1 MSEKIRL
8 ERGMRRLADDELM
21 HWKYIKRV
29 RGKNGKYQYYYDNNT
44 GTSKKKA
51 DVKPTTK
58 SSRKS
63 TTNTTVIPS
72 SKAKV
77 SYINGKHS
85 AAIAAAQ
92 AAAQNT
98 PMYQLKHGNLKQKVV
113 AGYKIVKKFINKL
126 LKNNI
131 KIDDISSNDHL
142 VYGKYGKFG
151 RWQYLH

>member
-1 MSEKIRL
+1 MSEKIGL

-21 HWKYIKRV
+21 HWKYVKRV
-29 RGKNGKYQYYYDNNT
+29 RGKNGKYRYYYDNNT
-44 GTSKKKA
+44 GTSKNKA
-51 DVKPTTK
+51 
-58 SSRKS
+58 
-63 TTNTTVIPS
+63 TNIPS

-77 SYINGKHS
+77 SYINGKHG

-113 AGYKIVKKFINKL
+113 AGYKIVNKFINKL
-126 LKNNI
+126 FKNNI
-131 KIDDISSNDHL
+131 KINDISSNDHL

-151 RWQYLH
+151 RWQYLR

>member
-21 HWKYIKRV
+21 HWKYVKRV
-29 RGKNGKYQYYYDNNT
+29 RGKNGKYRYYYDNNT
-44 GTSKKKA
+44 GTSIKKA
-51 DVKPTTK
+51 DVKPSTK
-58 SSRKS
+58 S
-63 TTNTTVIPS
+63 S

-113 AGYKIVKKFINKL
+113 AGYKIVKKLINKL
-126 LKNNI
+126 FNNNI
-131 KIDDISSNDHL
+131 KINDL
-142 VYGKYGKFG
+142 SAYEI
-151 RWQYLH
+151 YLHGGKRPWWYYYER

>member
-8 ERGMRRLADDELM
+8 ERGMRKLADDELM
-21 HWKYIKRV
+21 HYKYVKRV
-29 RGKNGKYQYYYDNNT
+29 RGKNGKYRYYYDNNT
-44 GTSKKKA
+44 GTSIKKA
-51 DVKPTTK
+51 NVKPSTK
-58 SSRKS
+58 SS
-63 TTNTTVIPS
+63 
-72 SKAKV
+72 SKHKV

-98 PMYQLKHGNLKQKVV
+98 PMYQLKNGNLKQKVV

-131 KIDDISSNDHL
+131 KIDEYHYDP
-142 VYGKYGKFG
+142 
-151 RWQYLH
+151 YLGGIFRR

>member
-21 HWKYIKRV
+21 HYKYVKRV
-29 RGKNGKYQYYYDNNT
+29 RGKDGKYRYYYDNNT
-44 GTSKKKA
+44 GTSIKKA
-51 DVKPTTK
+51 NVKPTTK
-58 SSRKS
+58 SS
-63 TTNTTVIPS
+63 
-72 SKAKV
+72 SKHKV

-98 PMYQLKHGNLKQKVV
+98 PMYQLKNGNLKQKVV
-113 AGYKIVKKFINKL
+113 AGYKIVKKFKNKL

-131 KIDDISSNDHL
+131 KLGLFQNY
-142 VYGKYGKFG
+142 YGHSIYSK
-151 RWQYLH
+151 R

>member
-8 ERGMRRLADDELM
+8 ERGMKRLADDELM
-21 HWKYIKRV
+21 HYKYVKRV

-58 SSRKS
+58 SIRKS
-63 TTNTTVIPS
+63 TTNS
-72 SKAKV
+72 
-77 SYINGKHS
+77 NGKHS

-98 PMYQLKHGNLKQKVV
+98 PMYQLKNGNLKQKVV
-113 AGYKIVKKFINKL
+113 AGYKIVKKFIEKSFLIN
-126 LKNNI
+126 LKRRPRLDLFSHI
-131 KIDDISSNDHL
+131 K
-142 VYGKYGKFG
+142 
-151 RWQYLH
+151 W

>member
-21 HWKYIKRV
+21 HYKYVKRV
-29 RGKNGKYQYYYDNNT
+29 LGKNGKYRYYYDNNT
-44 GTSKKKA
+44 GTSIKKA
-51 DVKPTTK
+51 NVKPSTK
-58 SSRKS
+58 SS
-63 TTNTTVIPS
+63 
-72 SKAKV
+72 SKHKV

-131 KIDDISSNDHL
+131 KIDEYHYDP
-142 VYGKYGKFG
+142 
-151 RWQYLH
+151 YLGGIFRR

>member
-8 ERGMRRLADDELM
+8 ERGMRILGYDELM

-29 RGKNGKYQYYYDNNT
+29 RGKNGKYRYYYDNNT
-44 GTSKKKA
+44 GTSIKKA
-51 DVKPTTK
+51 VVKP
-58 SSRKS
+58 S
-63 TTNTTVIPS
+63 TNIPI

-98 PMYQLKHGNLKQKVV
+98 PMYQLKNGNLKQKVV
-113 AGYKIVKKFINKL
+113 AGYKIVKKLINKL
-126 LKNNI
+126 FKNNI
-131 KIDDISSNDHL
+131 KLGLFQNY
-142 VYGKYGKFG
+142 YGHSIYRK
-151 RWQYLH
+151 R

>member
-21 HWKYIKRV
+21 HYKYVKRV
-29 RGKNGKYQYYYDNNT
+29 LGKNGKYRYYYDNNT
-44 GTSKKKA
+44 GTSIKKA
-51 DVKPTTK
+51 DVKPSTK
-58 SSRKS
+58 S
-63 TTNTTVIPS
+63 S

-98 PMYQLKHGNLKQKVV
+98 PMYQLKNGNLKQKVV

-126 LKNNI
+126 FKNNI

-151 RWQYLH
+151 RWQYLR

>member
-44 GTSKKKA
+44 GTSIKKA
-51 DVKPTTK
+51 DAKPSTK
-58 SSRKS
+58 S
-63 TTNTTVIPS
+63 S

-98 PMYQLKHGNLKQKVV
+98 PMYQLKNGNLKQKVI
-113 AGYKIVKKFINKL
+113 AGYKIVKKFINQL
-126 LKNNI
+126 FKNNI
-131 KIDDISSNDHL
+131 KTHEYHYDP
-142 VYGKYGKFG
+142 
-151 RWQYLH
+151 YLGGIFRR

>member
-1 MSEKIRL
+1 MSEKFRL

-21 HWKYIKRV
+21 HWKYVKRV
-29 RGKNGKYQYYYDNNT
+29 RGKNGKYRYYYDNNT
-44 GTSKKKA
+44 GTS
-51 DVKPTTK
+51 
-58 SSRKS
+58 SIRKT
-63 TTNTTVIPS
+63 TTNTTVNPS

-77 SYINGKHS
+77 SYINGKHG

-126 LKNNI
+126 FKNNI
-131 KIDDISSNDHL
+131 RVEDISSNDHL

-151 RWQYLH
+151 RWQYLR

>member
-21 HWKYIKRV
+21 HWKYVKRV
-29 RGKNGKYQYYYDNNT
+29 RGKNGKYRYYYDNNT
-44 GTSKKKA
+44 GTSIKKA
-51 DVKPTTK
+51 NVKPSTK
-58 SSRKS
+58 S
-63 TTNTTVIPS
+63 S

-98 PMYQLKHGNLKQKVV
+98 PMYQLKHGNLKQKVI
-113 AGYKIVKKFINKL
+113 AGYKIVNKFINKL

-142 VYGKYGKFG
+142 DYGRFGKFG

>member
-1 MSEKIRL
+1 MSKKWGVD
-8 ERGMRRLADDELM
+8 RGAKRIELADDELM
-21 HWKYIKRV
+21 HWKYVKRV
-29 RGKNGKYQYYYDNNT
+29 RGKNGKYRYYYNNT
-44 GTSKKKA
+44 GTSIKKA
-51 DVKPTTK
+51 DVKPSTK
-58 SSRKS
+58 SG
-63 TTNTTVIPS
+63 

-98 PMYQLKHGNLKQKVV
+98 PMYQLKNGNLKQKVV

-126 LKNNI
+126 FKNNI

>member
-21 HWKYIKRV
+21 HWKYVKRV

-44 GTSKKKA
+44 GTSIKKA
-51 DVKPTTK
+51 NVKPSTK
-58 SSRKS
+58 S
-63 TTNTTVIPS
+63 S

-126 LKNNI
+126 FKNNI
-131 KIDDISSNDHL
+131 KTQDLSAYDIYL
-142 VYGKYGKFG
+142 LGGKRPWWYYYE
-151 RWQYLH
+151 R

>member
-21 HWKYIKRV
+21 HYKYVKRV
-29 RGKNGKYQYYYDNNT
+29 LGKNGKYRYYYDNNT
-44 GTSKKKA
+44 GTSIKKA
-51 DVKPTTK
+51 NAKPTTK
-58 SSRKS
+58 SS
-63 TTNTTVIPS
+63 
-72 SKAKV
+72 SKHKV

-98 PMYQLKHGNLKQKVV
+98 PMYQLKHGNLKQKVI
-113 AGYKIVKKFINKL
+113 AGYKIVKKLINQL
-126 LKNNI
+126 FKNNI

-151 RWQYLH
+151 RWQYLR

>member
-21 HWKYIKRV
+21 HYKYVKRV
-29 RGKNGKYQYYYDNNT
+29 RGKNGKYRYYYDNNT
-44 GTSKKKA
+44 GTSIKKA
-51 DVKPTTK
+51 DVKPSTK
-58 SSRKS
+58 SS
-63 TTNTTVIPS
+63 
-72 SKAKV
+72 SKHKV

-113 AGYKIVKKFINKL
+113 AGYKIVNNLIKKLFKINLKTDELHAYENFI
-126 LKNNI
+126 
-131 KIDDISSNDHL
+131 
-142 VYGKYGKFG
+142 YGK
-151 RWQYLH
+151 RTW

>member
-21 HWKYIKRV
+21 HWKYVKRV
-29 RGKNGKYQYYYDNNT
+29 RGKNGKYRYYYDNNT

-51 DVKPTTK
+51 VVKP
-58 SSRKS
+58 S
-63 TTNTTVIPS
+63 TNIPS
-72 SKAKV
+72 SKAKA

-92 AAAQNT
+92 AAAQNI
-98 PMYQLKHGNLKQKVV
+98 PMYQLKNGNLKQKVV

-126 LKNNI
+126 FKNNI
-131 KIDDISSNDHL
+131 KTGLIQQYYNH
-142 VYGKYGKFG
+142 GK
-151 RWQYLH
+151 R

>member
-29 RGKNGKYQYYYDNNT
+29 RGKNGKYRYYYDNNT
-44 GTSKKKA
+44 GTSIKKA
-51 DVKPTTK
+51 NVKPSTK
-58 SSRKS
+58 S
-63 TTNTTVIPS
+63 S

-77 SYINGKHS
+77 SYINGKRD

-98 PMYQLKHGNLKQKVV
+98 PMYQLKNGNLKQKVV

-126 LKNNI
+126 FKNNI
-131 KIDDISSNDHL
+131 KIDEYHYDP
-142 VYGKYGKFG
+142 
-151 RWQYLH
+151 YLGGIFRR

>member
-44 GTSKKKA
+44 GTS
-51 DVKPTTK
+51 
-58 SSRKS
+58 SIRKS

-98 PMYQLKHGNLKQKVV
+98 PMYQLKNGNLKQKVV

-126 LKNNI
+126 FKNNI

-142 VYGKYGKFG
+142 DYGRFGKFG
-151 RWQYLH
+151 RWQYLR

>member
-21 HWKYIKRV
+21 HWKYVKRV
-29 RGKNGKYQYYYDNNT
+29 RGKNGKYRYYYDNNT
-44 GTSKKKA
+44 GTSIKKA
-51 DVKPTTK
+51 VVKPSTK
-58 SSRKS
+58 S
-63 TTNTTVIPS
+63 S

-98 PMYQLKHGNLKQKVV
+98 PMYQLKNGNLKQKVV

-131 KIDDISSNDHL
+131 KLGLFQNY
-142 VYGKYGKFG
+142 YGHSIYSK
-151 RWQYLH
+151 R

>member
-21 HWKYIKRV
+21 HWKYVKRV
-29 RGKNGKYQYYYDNNT
+29 LGKNGKYRYYYNNNNA
-44 GTSKKKA
+44 GTSIKKA
-51 DVKPTTK
+51 NVKPSTK
-58 SSRKS
+58 SS
-63 TTNTTVIPS
+63 
-72 SKAKV
+72 SKHKV

-113 AGYKIVKKFINKL
+113 AGYKIVKKLINKL
-126 LKNNI
+126 FKNNI

>member
-8 ERGMRRLADDELM
+8 ERGMKRLADDELM
-21 HWKYIKRV
+21 HYKYVKRV

-51 DVKPTTK
+51 VVKPSTK

-98 PMYQLKHGNLKQKVV
+98 PMYQLKNGNLTQKVV

-126 LKNNI
+126 FKNNI
-131 KIDDISSNDHL
+131 KTHEYHYDP
-142 VYGKYGKFG
+142 
-151 RWQYLH
+151 YLGGIFRR

>member
-29 RGKNGKYQYYYDNNT
+29 RGKNGKYRYYYDNNT
-44 GTSKKKA
+44 GTSIKKA
-51 DVKPTTK
+51 DAKPSTK
-58 SSRKS
+58 SS
-63 TTNTTVIPS
+63 
-72 SKAKV
+72 SKHKV

-113 AGYKIVKKFINKL
+113 AGYKIVKKFINQL
-126 LKNNI
+126 FKNNI

-151 RWQYLH
+151 RWQYLR

>member
-1 MSEKIRL
+1 MSEKFGL

-21 HWKYIKRV
+21 HYKYIKRV
-29 RGKNGKYQYYYDNNT
+29 LGKNGKYRYYYDNNT

-51 DVKPTTK
+51 YVKPTTK
-58 SSRKS
+58 SIRKS
-63 TTNTTVIPS
+63 TTNTSVISS
-72 SKAKV
+72 SKAKMPY
-77 SYINGKHS
+77 SKGKHS

-98 PMYQLKHGNLKQKVV
+98 PMYQLKNGNLKQKVV
-113 AGYKIVKKFINKL
+113 AGYKIVNKFINQL
-126 LKNNI
+126 FKNNI

-151 RWQYLH
+151 RWEYLH

>member
-1 MSEKIRL
+1 MSKKWGVA
-8 ERGMRRLADDELM
+8 RGAKRIELADDELM

-51 DVKPTTK
+51 
-58 SSRKS
+58 
-63 TTNTTVIPS
+63 TTVIPS

-98 PMYQLKHGNLKQKVV
+98 PMYQFKHGNLKQKVV
-113 AGYKIVKKFINKL
+113 AGYKIAKKLINKL
-126 LKNNI
+126 FKNNI

>member
-21 HWKYIKRV
+21 HWKYIKRM
-29 RGKNGKYQYYYDNNT
+29 RGKNGKYRYYYDNNT
-44 GTSKKKA
+44 GTSIKKA
-51 DVKPTTK
+51 VVKPSTK
-58 SSRKS
+58 S
-63 TTNTTVIPS
+63 S

-92 AAAQNT
+92 AAAQNM
-98 PMYQLKHGNLKQKVV
+98 PMYQLKNGNLKQKVV

-126 LKNNI
+126 FKNNI

-151 RWQYLH
+151 RWQYLR